1 MDQRL
6 QRPPTLPE
14 SVATALRDDI
24 EAGKLAPGDQL
35 QSEQELARRFDVS
48 RPVIREA
55 ISQLKYDGLVSS
67 HQGRGIFVAD
77 MTERQSFRLD
87 ANAFDDRQK
96 LSEIFELR
104 MTLEVEAAALAAQR
118 REQSHLDTMA
128 KAIDDMIA
136 AKAERRD
143 GVVADASFHKAI
155 ADATGNAHFRQFV
168 TFLQA
173 RIYASI
179 RAARHGLIQDGA
191 RSQIDVDEHRAIYD
205 AIRDRD
211 PDAARQAVRHHLTNA
226 AIDLQ
231 LINGRA

>member
-14 SVATALRDDI
+14 AVATALRDDI
-24 EAGKLAPGDQL
+24 EAGRLAPGDQL

-55 ISQLKYDGLVSS
+55 ISQLKYDGLVTS

-77 MTERQSFRLD
+77 VTERQSFRLD

-118 REQSHLDTMA
+118 RDQSHLDAMA
-128 KAIDDMIA
+128 QAIDDMIA
-136 AKAERRD
+136 ANAERRD
-143 GVVADASFHKAI
+143 GVAADASFHRTLVE
-155 ADATGNAHFRQFV
+155 ATGNAHFRQFV

-179 RAARHGLIQDGA
+179 RAGRHDLMQDVARA
-191 RSQIDVDEHRAIYD
+191 QIDVDEHRAIYD
-205 AIRDRD
+205 AIRHRD
-211 PDAARQAVRHHLTNA
+211 PDAARDAVRRHLTNA
-226 AIDLQ
+226 AADLQ
-231 LINGRA
+231 LINGGA